1 MRFLSF
7 ILVFTLFLSVKAQ
20 HSEPCGYT
28 HYIDYIDSLNPGF
41 KTHVNQLY
49 QESVNQSKLKTKFQV
64 KDTIHTIQVVFHVV
78 WNNGPENLPDEYIH
92 SQMDVLNRCFRRQN
106 ADTVDTREIFKS
118 VAGDAG
124 IEFVL
129 ATEDPEGN
137 PTTGIVRRQTSASS
151 FLTTTINLG
160 QADQVKFAAF
170 GSEAWDPDRYLNIWV
185 CDLSIQGQDRL
196 LGYAF
201 PPTNAPFWGSNSY
214 ASQNRQGVVLHYK
227 VVGENNPYSFST
239 GAKTAVHEVGHY
251 LGLRHTWGDAP
262 SFNRCSPQFD
272 DFIDDT
278 PLSGTS
284 SGGTT
289 ICNSFKN
296 TCNALEP
303 NDLPDQ
309 IENYMDYSPGHCQNM
324 FTNQQIAVMRTNLTT
339 YRSGI
344 YSSEFPPPPPI
355 LPEGTEIGVYPNP
368 VINTMAISL
377 GNLDL
382 ETPYTFKI
390 ISPLG
395 QELASIGLAA
405 EESQLIPYTFNFVGL
420 HIYQIVDNE
429 GELMKQGKIL
439 FSN

>member
-1 MRFLSF
+1 MH
-7 ILVFTLFLSVKAQ
+7 VQAQ
-20 HSEPCGYT
+20 EAEHTEPCGYN
-28 HYIDYIDSLNPGF
+28 HYINYLDSLNPGF
-41 KTHVNQLY
+41 KEHVDNLY
-49 QESVNQSKLKTKFQV
+49 KSSVTKSKQKTKFSV
-64 KDTIHTIQVVFHVV
+64 KDTVHTIRVVFHVV

-92 SQMDVLNRCFRRQN
+92 SQMEVLNRCFRRQN

-129 ATEDPEGN
+129 ATEDPDGN
-137 PTTGIVRRQTSASS
+137 PTTGIVRRQTSRTS
-151 FLTTTINLG
+151 FLTTSVNLS
-160 QADQVKFAAF
+160 QADEVKFAAF
-170 GSEAWDPDRYLNIWV
+170 GSEAWDPDKYLNIWV

-196 LGYAF
+196 LGYAY
-201 PPTNAPFWGSNSY
+201 PPTNAAFWNGNSY
-214 ASQNRQGVVLHYK
+214 APQNRQGVVVHYK
-227 VVGENNPYSFST
+227 VVGEDNPHSFST

-262 SFNRCSPQFD
+262 ESNRCAPQFD

-284 SGGTT
+284 SGGTS
-289 ICNSFKN
+289 ICNTFKN

-324 FTNQQIAVMRTNLTT
+324 FTNQQIAVMRNNLTT
-339 YRSGI
+339 LRQGI
-344 YSSEFPPPPPI
+344 YTSEFPPPPPV
-355 LPEGTEIGVYPNP
+355 LPEGTAIGVYPNP
-368 VINTMAISL
+368 VTTTIAISL
-377 GNLDL
+377 GDLDL

-390 ISPLG
+390 ISQLG
-395 QELASIGLAA
+395 QDLASIDLAA
-405 EESQLIPYTFNFVGL
+405 EQSQLIPYTFGFVGL
-420 HIYQIVDNE
+420 HLYQITDADGKV
-429 GELMKQGKIL
+429 MKQGKIV